1 MSQKFQSQEPKEKKS
16 IMASKWSPM
25 RQISDQEYEKIL
37 EDKMLRI
44 DAELAILND
53 NIAALKGQSS
63 PSGSASPETG
73 GSSSTSESG
82 KASELPSGTQS
93 TTKARPRWLSWGGGS
108 SGVNR

>member
-1 MSQKFQSQEPKEKKS
+1 MSQKLQSNEPKEKKS

-53 NIAALKGQSS
+53 NIAALKEQSS
-63 PSGSASPETG
+63 P
-73 GSSSTSESG
+73 GSSKPAPESG
-82 KASELPSGTQS
+82 KAVPPAPGTQS
-93 TTKARPRWLSWGGGS
+93 TEKARPRWLSWGG
-108 SGVNR
+108 R